1 MVMKCEVNSISFVD
15 GNDYLDVDIHYVEKW
30 IELKIDM
37 DGSFPISSQKDL
49 DLIYKK
55 LSKILKSFETNETG

>member
-15 GNDYLDVDIHYVEKW
+15 GNDYLDVEIHYVEKW
-30 IELKIDM
+30 IELKIDT